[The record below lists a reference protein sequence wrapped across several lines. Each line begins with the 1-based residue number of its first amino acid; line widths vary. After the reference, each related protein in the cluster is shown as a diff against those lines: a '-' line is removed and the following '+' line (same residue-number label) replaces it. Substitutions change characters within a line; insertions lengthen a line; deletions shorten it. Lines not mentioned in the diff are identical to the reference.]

1 MCPQD
6 TCNWTIEVAPSQGVC
21 VVTLYIFVSG
31 IPSSLSYYL
40 SDLGN
45 LWASLILIFHVP
57 LLMLESILICQLG
70 TILPLSRVYGV
81 QVSLLAECLTLWE
94 ICDTPLSST
103 YEEKK
108 KNHPLDFRRVVC
120 IQFVLCSQV
129 ICIALS
135 LVVFIII
142 STTHPFSTEK
152 ISGSILCSH
161 LIFKKCDVD
170 SRAEVN
176 NDVGN
181 TSGNQ
186 QPQSNQGWYYILG
199 SDLLYA
205 VFINMFLGKGTKTS
219 ITNFTEI
226 IHLWGVVNGRW
237 E

>member
-1 MCPQD
+1 M
-6 TCNWTIEVAPSQGVC
+6 TH
-21 VVTLYIFVSG
+21 LY
-31 IPSSLSYYL
+31 
-40 SDLGN
+40 
-45 LWASLILIFHVP
+45 
-57 LLMLESILICQLG
+57 
-70 TILPLSRVYGV
+70 LPLMKK
-81 QVSLLAECLTLWE
+81 
-94 ICDTPLSST
+94 
-103 YEEKK
+103 KK

-186 QPQSNQGWYYILG
+186 QPQSNQG
-199 SDLLYA
+199 
-205 VFINMFLGKGTKTS
+205 
-219 ITNFTEI
+219 
-226 IHLWGVVNGRW
+226 
-237 E
+237 